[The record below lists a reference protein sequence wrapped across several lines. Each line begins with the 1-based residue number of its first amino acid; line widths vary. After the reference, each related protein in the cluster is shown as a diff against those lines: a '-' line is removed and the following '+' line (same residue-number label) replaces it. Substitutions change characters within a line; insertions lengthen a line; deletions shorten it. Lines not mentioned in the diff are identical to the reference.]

1 MAITGVGFGGALL
14 NQSVFSLKTQLADL
28 QTQLATGKKS
38 TTYSGMGSNEGFAI
52 AARTQLSNISSY
64 TTTMTNV
71 TTNISVTNTAL
82 DSYRKI
88 ASAVQT
94 ATGSGV
100 QTVNG
105 TGQTSGQQTA
115 VGQFASMIGILNT
128 QAGNRY
134 VFSGSAIDTAPV
146 ASADA
151 ITNGTASQAGLKQ
164 LIAERK
170 QADLGASGLGRLV
183 IASPTVT
190 SVQLAEDY
198 AGSPYGMKL
207 NTTSSTFT
215 GATVTGPTGSPP
227 AVSVDFGVS
236 TPNSGEQV
244 KFGFT
249 LPDGSTE
256 SITLTASSATPL
268 AAGSFA
274 IGATPSA
281 TAANLNAALTTAVG
295 KLANTALV
303 AASAMQAS
311 DDFFNWS
318 SVASGSATNSQL
330 ATPTPITGTTALSGT
345 AGSDSL
351 GSSFAPGDTITVNGT
366 TISVVASG
374 ATGNQVNATDTVQT
388 LLSKID
394 SITGTSTPSSV
405 ANGVVTLRGGTV
417 SGLSV
422 SSSNAA
428 ALGALGFSAPVSAQ
442 LGPVRVNGTPLSSAT
457 SSRAGTAADTVIW
470 YTGESGSS
478 PARGTAVARI
488 DDHVTVNYGARANE
502 SAIRSALQAV
512 AVMAAFTTSPTSS
525 YAADQISGLNT
536 RVTDNLSPPVG
547 AQTIADIQ
555 SDLANAQVTMKD
567 AQTRQSQAK
576 LQLQTMVES
585 TESVSSDEVATQL
598 LALQTSLQASYQT
611 TSMLS
616 QLSLVKYL

>member
-1 MAITGVGFGGALL
+1 MAVTGIGFGGALL
-14 NQSVFSLKTQLADL
+14 NQSVSALKTQLAEL

-38 TTYSGMGSNEGFAI
+38 TTYSGMGLNEGFAI
-52 AARTQLSNISSY
+52 AARTQLGNISSY
-64 TTTMTNV
+64 ATTMTNV

-100 QTVNG
+100 QAVNG
-105 TGQTSGQQTA
+105 TGQTAGQQTA

-146 ASADA
+146 ASADS
-151 ITNGTASQAGLKQ
+151 IMNGTASQAGLKQ
-164 LIAERK
+164 MIAERK
-170 QADLGASGLGRLV
+170 QADVGTGLGRLV
-183 IASPTVT
+183 ITAPTAT
-190 SVQLAEDY
+190 SVQLAEDF
-198 AGSPYGMKL
+198 AGSPYGFKL
-207 NTTSSTFT
+207 STISTSFT
-215 GATVTGPTGSPP
+215 GATVAGPTGTPP
-227 AVSVDFGVS
+227 AVSVDLGVS
-236 TPNSGEQV
+236 NPNSGEVV

-268 AAGSFA
+268 PANSFA
-274 IGATPSA
+274 IGATPAA
-281 TAANLNAALTTAVG
+281 TAANLNTALNTAVG

-318 SVASGSATNSQL
+318 SMATGVAVNNQAS
-330 ATPTPITGTTALSGT
+330 TPVPISGTTALSGT
-345 AGSDSL
+345 TGTDSL
-351 GSSFAPGDTITVNGT
+351 GSGFAPGDTLTVNGK
-366 TISVVASG
+366 TITFVASG
-374 ATGNQVNATDTVQT
+374 ATGNQLNVTDNVQT
-388 LLSKID
+388 LLAKID
-394 SITGTSTPSSV
+394 SLSGTSKPSTV
-405 ANGVVTLRGGTV
+405 ANGAVMLRGGTT
-417 SGLSV
+417 SALTV
-422 SSSNAA
+422 SSSNTAA
-428 ALGALGFSAPVSAQ
+428 FAALGFSAPVNAQ
-442 LGPVRVNGTPLSSAT
+442 LGPLRVSGSPPLTGAT
-457 SSRAGTAADTVIW
+457 AQRAGTAADTVIW
-470 YTGESGSS
+470 YNGESGST
-478 PARGTAVARI
+478 PARATAVARV
-488 DDHVTVNYGARANE
+488 DDQVTVNYGARANE

-525 YAADQISGLNT
+525 YAADQISSLNV
-536 RVTDNLSPPVG
+536 RVTDDLSPPIG

-555 SDLANAQVTMKD
+555 SDLANAGVTMRD
-567 AQTRQSQAK
+567 AQTRQNQAK
-576 LQLQTMVES
+576 LQLQNMVED
-585 TESVSSDEVATQL
+585 TESVSADEVATKL